1 MLCNLYFMSLTDE
14 VLEAPKPFIPSFF
27 FSFETIFVPKYRYQG
42 LRKQELVGLEA
53 LVNKRAIAFDHS
65 VPHVIEDED
74 GTSVLLNTPRHSLER
89 AGTDQ
94 MQMSRPYQ
102 PKYVV
107 PPQLELTSWDGL
119 NPYQILRCYFGHGR
133 EWFFAPDCYI
143 PNSVIR
149 ARLWPEGSPIYL
161 QCSLHSPQRELE
173 WEKSQPFFFWHRKGV
188 SDAEHYSEEKED
200 EHFLEMRL
208 SQDMTYNVLTDATSR
223 SWLGKRMSEIA
234 VTSLIET
241 ILNVMIHANPLKYQ
255 CCIGALGQIFA
266 SYQVS
271 PALRSE
277 TAHRLLDDTT
287 NSNPQIR
294 ELAWEGLKRLG
305 MITHLFALPLA
316 QGLMDK
322 DQRVRNKALDLMAE
336 IGIHCKTSLLNLL
349 QKQDTFRDMQ

>member
-1 MLCNLYFMSLTDE
+1 
-14 VLEAPKPFIPSFF
+14 
-27 FSFETIFVPKYRYQG
+27 
-42 LRKQELVGLEA
+42 
-53 LVNKRAIAFDHS
+53 
-65 VPHVIEDED
+65 
-74 GTSVLLNTPRHSLER
+74 
-89 AGTDQ
+89 
-94 MQMSRPYQ
+94 
-102 PKYVV
+102 
-107 PPQLELTSWDGL
+107 
-119 NPYQILRCYFGHGR
+119 
-133 EWFFAPDCYI
+133 
-143 PNSVIR
+143 
-149 ARLWPEGSPIYL
+149 
-161 QCSLHSPQRELE
+161 LE